1 MYNPIDVQK
10 RIKEIADGKEIAYS
24 AMWEALEMG
33 QNTMQNLK
41 TSMPKSNTL
50 AKIADYLDC
59 SVDYLLGRTDD
70 PQAHKRRKLG
80 KMVIDLDAIAVPLIQ
95 PVNPLD
101 VEELA

>member
-1 MYNPIDVQK
+1 MFWERFYDMVLQTGTKPNPFAKELGISSAVLTNWKKGDSIPNGETL
-10 RIKEIADGKEIAYS
+10 RIIADK
-24 AMWEALEMG
+24 
-33 QNTMQNLK
+33 
-41 TSMPKSNTL
+41 
-50 AKIADYLDC
+50 LDC

-95 PVNPLD
+95 PANSLD